1 MNKQPIFFRTI
12 FALVVTIVFVWSMY
26 PLQQQDIFK
35 VFKNKLKKD
44 DATIQKV
51 LTLAEK
57 NRDEKKMYAVAALDE
72 AAAELGV
79 DLTQYVDVKNA
90 VNNRDVISYVREQA
104 SSSIRLGLDLN
115 GGAEFLLELKP
126 KKDDDG
132 KSTVTSDSDFNKYRD
147 AAIEVIRNRLESQKI
162 YETEISPAGG
172 RYISLKA
179 PVVSKEEKLKLL
191 NLIKMSAK
199 LEFCLVNP
207 KNDELVA
214 SYNSLPDNEKA
225 KFSAPVGYRKMDM
238 LESKPGKK
246 PQKLTYFIKMR
257 PEMTGKNITNAGPTV
272 DQFGQRYISLS
283 FNSKGAAEF
292 GKVTRENV
300 QRQLAII
307 LDGTLYSAP
316 VIQGA
321 IEGGQAQITGQ
332 FSKDEAS
339 NISNALVSGS
349 LPVEID
355 VQGVFDT
362 DPTLGESSLRNSMI
376 TGLVSF
382 VMVCLFMAIYYMKAG
397 LVANIALIL
406 NIVLL
411 LGGLAA
417 FNCTLTLPGI
427 AGIILTIGMA
437 VDANVLIYERIRE
450 ELENKKTLINAVE
463 AGFDRAFLTILD
475 SNLTTILVG
484 VILMWQ
490 GTGAI
495 KGFAIALTLGIT
507 LNLFT
512 SLFVTRLVFDIMAKY
527 TTFRTM
533 KMLKFFS
540 KPNIDFVKIGHTML
554 PVSCVL
560 AALVLGF
567 MVYKG
572 KAIFGIDFTGGTRLT
587 YEYAERV
594 PEMSITDELAKTGF
608 PSAKVSYKTNIA
620 QNSRIVEILLP
631 SKELS
636 IDGKNK
642 AVNPVEQVKDILNKN
657 YPKPNFT
664 KGEEVSIGG
673 LIGWEFSKAAIIAF
687 ILANIGMIIYLSLR
701 FEVAYG
707 VAATLANLHDIII
720 ATGIFLFFFHG
731 ELSLQVLA
739 ALLTILGYSVND
751 TIIVF
756 DRIREDVGLVK
767 NKSYKEIINLSINQ
781 TLSRT
786 VITSFTVFLVTL
798 IMYIMGGNS
807 MRDFVLVM
815 LIGVV
820 AGTYSSIFV
829 ASPIIAV
836 WHKRLGIGLTAD
848 QKEDN
853 KVVSR

>member
-12 FALVVTIVFVWSMY
+12 FALIVTLVFVWSMY

-35 VFKNKLKKD
+35 VFKNKLKKN
-44 DATIQKV
+44 DATIQSV

-72 AAAELGV
+72 AATELGV
-79 DLTQYVDVKNA
+79 DLNQYVEVKNA
-90 VNNRDVISYVREQA
+90 VNNRDVISYIREQA
-104 SSSIRLGLDLN
+104 SSSIRLGLDFN
-115 GGAEFLLELKP
+115 GGVEFLLELKS

-132 KSTVTSDSDFNKYRD
+132 KVTVTSDSDFNKYRD

-172 RYISLKA
+172 KYISLKA
-179 PVVSKEEKLKLL
+179 PLVSKEEKLKLL

-214 SYNSLPDNEKA
+214 TYNSLPENEKI

-238 LESKPGKK
+238 LENKPGKK
-246 PQKLTYFIKMR
+246 PQKLTYFIKIR

-283 FNSKGAAEF
+283 FNAKGAAEF

-300 QRQLAII
+300 QRQLAIV

-339 NISNALVSGS
+339 NISNALMSGS

-362 DPTLGESSLRNSMI
+362 DPTLGESSLRNSI
-376 TGLVSF
+376 LTGLVSF
-382 VMVCLFMAIYYMKAG
+382 VMVFLFMAIYYMKAG
-397 LVANIALIL
+397 IVANIALIL

-475 SNLTTILVG
+475 SNLTTILTG
-484 VILMWQ
+484 VILIWF

-512 SLFVTRLVFDIMAKY
+512 SLFITRLVFDIMAKY

-533 KMLKFFS
+533 RMLKFFS

-554 PVSCVL
+554 PVSCVVVV
-560 AALVLGF
+560 LVLGF

-587 YEYAERV
+587 YEYSERI
-594 PEMSITDELAKTGF
+594 PEMTVTDELAKVGF
-608 PSAKVSYKTNIA
+608 PSAKVSYKTNMA
-620 QNSRIVEILLP
+620 KNSKVIEILLP

-636 IDGKNK
+636 IDG
-642 AVNPVEQVKDILNKN
+642 ASRAINPVEQIREALNKSF
-657 YPKPNFT
+657 PKSNLI

-687 ILANIGMIIYLSLR
+687 ILANIGMVVYLSFR
-701 FEVAYG
+701 FEFAYG
-707 VAATLANLHDIII
+707 VAATIANMHDILI
-720 ATGIFLFFFHG
+720 ATGIFLFMGG
-731 ELSLQVLA
+731 ELSLQVVA

-786 VITSFTVFLVTL
+786 IITSFTVFLVTL
-798 IMYIMGGNS
+798 IMYAMGGNS
-807 MRDFVLVM
+807 MRDFVFVM
-815 LIGVV
+815 LVGVV

-853 KVVSR
+853 KVITR